1 MKVKVTVK
9 FIHSQVGAISESDV
23 LLASTSGGLIIGFNV
38 RPDSQASKLA
48 KEKNV
53 EIKTY
58 RIIYELVDDVKKA
71 MSGLLAPDI
80 VEKESGK
87 AEVRDT
93 FSVPKFGLIAG
104 SFVLD
109 GKINRNDFVR
119 LVREGRIV
127 YEGKIS
133 SLRRFKDDAKEVAS
147 GFECGIGIENYND
160 LKVGDVIEAYVK
172 EEVSRE
178 LD

>member
-1 MKVKVTVK
+1 M
-9 FIHSQVGAISESDV
+9 FC
-23 LLASTSGGLIIGFNV
+23 L
-38 RPDSQASKLA
+38 P
-48 KEKNV
+48 
-53 EIKTY
+53 
-58 RIIYELVDDVKKA
+58 
-71 MSGLLAPDI
+71 PDI
-80 VEKESGK
+80 VEKEQGK

-104 SFVLD
+104 AYITE
-109 GKINRNDFVR
+109 GKVNRNNLVR

-172 EEVSRE
+172 EQVSRE